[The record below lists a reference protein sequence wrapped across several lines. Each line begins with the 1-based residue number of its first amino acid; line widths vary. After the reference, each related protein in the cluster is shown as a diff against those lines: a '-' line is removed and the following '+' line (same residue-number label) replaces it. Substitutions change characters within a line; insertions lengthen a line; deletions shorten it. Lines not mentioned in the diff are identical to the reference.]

1 MNKALEK
8 MEAEQLDTVFGLE
21 MNRALGPKLAAPTPE
36 QLERIG
42 ASLDEAFRKLEEEKR
57 AVVTKVGKNIASNE
71 R

>member
-1 MNKALEK
+1 MEKTLE
-8 MEAEQLDTVFGLE
+8 TVFGLE
-21 MNRALGPKLAAPTPE
+21 MNRALGPKLADPTPE

-57 AVVTKVGKNIASNE
+57 KTIASNQ